1 MLARAQPPGMA
12 QRVPMVA
19 MNVNPEISSSS
30 SSEEE
35 AESEDEDVPD
45 DDEGDYSRSTDA
57 HNVRR
62 EFGVFAIWV
71 EEAIGYH
78 IVDQQVY
85 WYHHWR

>member
-1 MLARAQPPGMA
+1 MMRDHNGILIRRRA
-12 QRVPMVA
+12 
-19 MNVNPEISSSS
+19 SSFFGR
-30 SSEEE
+30 EYRR
-35 AESEDEDVPD
+35 AESENNPRSSHANVPD